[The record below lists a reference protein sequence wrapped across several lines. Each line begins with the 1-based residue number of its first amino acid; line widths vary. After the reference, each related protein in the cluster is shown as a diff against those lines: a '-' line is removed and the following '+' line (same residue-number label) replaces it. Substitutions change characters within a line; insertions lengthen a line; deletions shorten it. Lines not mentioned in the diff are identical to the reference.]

1 MNLNFKVK
9 PKQVNPYYPPNSPNL
24 QRLRKKGL
32 YGSLSLMFAL
42 TMGLGTPAQADGNPY
57 GRIVWVPGNYTVNE
71 QDGNVSLKVE
81 RQEGTN
87 GPVTVRYGTSGRAA
101 KAGSDYQATEG
112 TLTWA
117 AGSDEEKTV
126 IIPIYDDDS
135 YESGENFKVY
145 LIDAPGQPTSADF
158 GEAATVTINDN
169 DQQAQVV
176 LPPALQQLIVF
187 LPSMVN
193 PKPPACWSC
202 SSIFVKFTYRFAMPM
217 VYRSRSA
224 ADDKTF
230 DGEMDN
236 FDEASQV
243 LDRNFDGGMLNFDEA
258 SQAFLMGL
266 QNGLAQLNL
275 PEVEVSVTEAG
286 AVLTVPIYNAQGEM
300 EGEYHA
306 VAGQP
311 VATSETQEGISYTAS
326 GAIYLVY
333 QDESGNY
340 WRSNLYATL
349 APEILTALQLNFPDA
364 QITQE
369 EEVVTL
375 TLGEYESYR
384 FVANHFVDSANG
396 LDTDLFNAQLIDAN
410 NNGVADYAILSAAGK
425 EQFVYRVNEVNK

>member
-9 PKQVNPYYPPNSPNL
+9 PKQVNPYYPPISPNL
-24 QRLRKKGL
+24 QRLGKKGL

-57 GRIVWVPGNYTVNE
+57 GRIEWEKHTY
-71 QDGNVSLKVE
+71 KVGE
-81 RQEGTN
+81 DEGKVYLVAKRTEGTD
-87 GPVTVRYGTSGRAA
+87 GAISVKYGTRGKSA
-101 KAGSDYQATEG
+101 KPRGAYGDYQATEG
-112 TLTWA
+112 ILTWA
-117 AGSDEEKTV
+117 AGNKDNKSVE
-126 IIPIYDDDS
+126 IQIYDDAQH
-135 YESGENFKVY
+135 EGNE
-145 LIDAPGQPTSADF
+145 DF
-158 GEAATVTINDN
+158 EVVLFDDPANSTTVELGEAATVIIDDN
-169 DQQAQVV
+169 DQPAQPVV
-176 LPPALQQLIVF
+176 PPTLEKLIAF
-187 LPSMVN
+187 LPSKVN
-193 PKPPACWSC
+193 PKPPVCLSC
-202 SSIFVKFTYRFAMPM
+202 PIVFKFTYKFGMTM
-217 VYRSRSA
+217 VYKSRSA
-224 ADDKTF
+224 ADDRAS

-275 PEVEVSVTEAG
+275 PDVEVSVTEAG
-286 AVLTVPIYNAQGEM
+286 AVLSVPIYNAQGEL

-311 VATSETQEGISYTAS
+311 VATSETQEGISSTAS

-396 LDTDLFNAQLIDAN
+396 LDTDPFNAQLIDAD
-410 NNGVADYAILSAAGK
+410 NNGVADYAVLSAAGK
-425 EQFVYRVNEVNK
+425 EQFVYSVN

>member
-9 PKQVNPYYPPNSPNL
+9 PKQVNPGYRPNSPNL
-24 QRLRKKGL
+24 QQLGKKGL

-57 GRIVWVPGNYTVNE
+57 GLIKWEKHTYKVGEEKGKVTLIATR
-71 QDGNVSLKVE
+71 DG
-81 RQEGTN
+81 GTN
-87 GPVTVRYGTSGRAA
+87 GEVSVKYGTRSQSA
-101 KAGSDYQATEG
+101 KAKSDYQATEG
-112 TLTWA
+112 ILTWA
-117 AGSDEEKTV
+117 AGNQDNKSVE
-126 IIPIYDDDS
+126 IPIYDDLQH
-135 YESGENFKVY
+135 EGEEHFEVV
-145 LIDAPGQPTSADF
+145 LLDAMGAPMSAGL
-158 GEAATVTINDN
+158 GEAATVIIDDN
-169 DQQAQVV
+169 DQPAQPVV
-176 LPPALQQLIVF
+176 PPTLEKLTAFLPPIVKPIPMPPVC
-187 LPSMVN
+187 LSCPMV
-193 PKPPACWSC
+193 
-202 SSIFVKFTYRFAMPM
+202 VKFNFRFGMSI
-217 VYRSRSA
+217 VYKTKSA
-224 ADDKTF
+224 AGDRAS

-275 PEVEVSVTEAG
+275 PDVEVSVTEAG
-286 AVLTVPIYNAQGEM
+286 AVLTVPIYNAQGEL

-311 VATSETQEGISYTAS
+311 VATSETQEGISSTAS

-375 TLGEYESYR
+375 TLGENESYR

-396 LDTDLFNAQLIDAN
+396 LDTDPFNAQLIDAD
-410 NNGVADYAILSAAGK
+410 NNGVADYAVLSAAGK
-425 EQFVYRVNEVNK
+425 EQFVYSVD

>member
-9 PKQVNPYYPPNSPNL
+9 PKQINPYYPPISPS
-24 QRLRKKGL
+24 QPCLRKKGL

-42 TMGLGTPAQADGNPY
+42 TMGLVTSAQAANPY
-57 GRIVWVPGNYTVNE
+57 GRIEWDKPNY
-71 QDGNVSLKVE
+71 KVDE
-81 RQEGTN
+81 SVGKVYLIANRLEGTS
-87 GPVTVRYGTSGRAA
+87 GEVKVRYGTRGQTA
-101 KAGSDYQATEG
+101 KAGMDYQAKSEELIWGPGDKSPKIVEISINEDTQHEEEEYFNVVLMDALG
-112 TLTWA
+112 T
-117 AGSDEEKTV
+117 
-126 IIPIYDDDS
+126 PI
-135 YESGENFKVY
+135 
-145 LIDAPGQPTSADF
+145 SADL
-158 GEAATVTINDN
+158 GKTAKVTIKDN
-169 DQQAQVV
+169 DQPAPIVV
-176 LPPALQQLIVF
+176 PPTLEKLNTF
-187 LPSMVN
+187 LPTLV
-193 PKPPACWSC
+193 KPIPWPPVCLRC
-202 SSIFVKFTYRFAMPM
+202 PIIKFNFRFGMSI
-217 VYRSRSA
+217 VYKTRSA
-224 ADDKTF
+224 ADNVAETR
-230 DGEMDN
+230 E
-236 FDEASQV
+236 
-243 LDRNFDGGMLNFDEA
+243 FDGGMLNFDEA
-258 SQAFLMGL
+258 SQAFLIGL

-275 PEVEVSVTEAG
+275 SDVEVSVTEAG
-286 AVLTVPIYNAQGEM
+286 AVLTVPIYNDQGDLD
-300 EGEYHA
+300 GEYHA

-396 LDTDLFNAQLIDAN
+396 LDTDSFNAQLIDAN

-425 EQFVYRVNEVNK
+425 EQFVYSVD